1 MNEGDAPAWSDG
13 SDIYINKSEIE
24 FFDLEELVQ
33 INGLNYHELSHHLYS
48 PRKGTVMMKWVIENE
63 RKSPGYMSACNIL
76 EDQRIETLFSARYPA
91 IIPYLTQTILR
102 WLANSKEAAVS
113 NYVAIR
119 GRRYLPLELRVA
131 FRDHFYKPELIPAI
145 VDIVDQYRVLA
156 FPKDYDK
163 AQELIKRFK
172 EEVLDNMDLPDV
184 NMPDGGPSGCGHRE
198 PVKKGTPE
206 PGKMQ
211 QKDADRAKGMGQAEP
226 LFIPKPQESKESD
239 EDQQSVSSEQGDEQG
254 DGVNT
259 NNGPGNADGDGTNN
273 VFVAPTTI
281 QEALKQRDTTVRNAP
296 AGQGSAQSLGGI
308 PDNIVEIM
316 ESIENDIYNRKDV
329 LQDVKIKQRV
339 IIGGDG
345 KHEDAVRP
353 GKYDSVPVPNS
364 VLLAARRFARE
375 LERLKQDCEP
385 TWQKEMSSGRVN
397 VQRVI
402 RGCEI
407 DNAFDRWEEGSDGT
421 DIEAV
426 LLLDRSGSMGSD
438 NNDMRASEAGWV
450 IKRALEQISAS
461 TTIYAFD
468 DKTELVSNR
477 NERANK
483 TSLSFVYG
491 SGGTNPHNALI
502 ATERLLKTSRRKT
515 KMMFLITDGEFDHN
529 KNDDMIKRMNAMG
542 VITVMILIA
551 NPKQLEYLE
560 RQYTE
565 EGHGKIGLDMF
576 HSCTIRG
583 SVTTAADLLPFAKQ
597 VVTTTIRSAI
607 HA

>member
-1 MNEGDAPAWSDG
+1 
-13 SDIYINKSEIE
+13 
-24 FFDLEELVQ
+24 
-33 INGLNYHELSHHLYS
+33 
-48 PRKGTVMMKWVIENE
+48 MMKWVIDNE
-63 RKSPGYMSACNIL
+63 RKSSGYMSACNIL
-76 EDQRIETLFSARYPA
+76 EDQRIETLFTARYPA
-91 IIPYLTQTILR
+91 IIPYLTKTIIR
-102 WLANSKEAAVS
+102 WLANSEDAAVS
-113 NYVAIR
+113 NYVSIR
-119 GRRYLPLELRVA
+119 GRRYLPLDLRVA

-172 EEVLDNMDLPDV
+172 EEVLDNMDLPDIS
-184 NMPDGGPSGCGHRE
+184 MPDGGPSGCGHRE

-211 QKDADRAKGMGQAEP
+211 QRDADRAKGMGQAEP
-226 LFIPKPQESKESD
+226 TFIPKPQEPKESD
-239 EDQQSVSSEQGDEQG
+239 EDQQSGPSEQGDEQG
-254 DGVNT
+254 DSVNT
-259 NNGPGNADGDGTNN
+259 NNSPGGADGSGAGN
-273 VFVAPTTI
+273 VFVPPTTI
-281 QEALKQRDTTVRNAP
+281 QEALEQRDTTVRNAP

-329 LQDVKIKQRV
+329 QQDIKIKQRV

-345 KHEDAVRP
+345 KHEDAVRQ
-353 GKYDSVPVPNS
+353 GKYDNVEVPSN

-385 TWQKEMSSGRVN
+385 TWQREMSSGRVN

-426 LLLDRSGSMGSD
+426 MLIDRSGSMGGD

-468 DKTELVSNR
+468 DKTEVVFDR
-477 NERANK
+477 NQRANK
-483 TSLSFVYG
+483 TSLPFVYG
-491 SGGTNPHNALI
+491 SGGTNPHNALV

-515 KMMFLITDGEFDHN
+515 KMMFLITDGEFNHD

-542 VITVMILIA
+542 VITVMVLIA

-565 EGHGKIGLDMF
+565 EGYSKQGLDMF